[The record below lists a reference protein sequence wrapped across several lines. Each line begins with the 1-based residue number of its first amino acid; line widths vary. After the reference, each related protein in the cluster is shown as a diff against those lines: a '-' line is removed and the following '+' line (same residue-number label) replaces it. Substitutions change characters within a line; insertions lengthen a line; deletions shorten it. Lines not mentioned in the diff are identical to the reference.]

1 MASLLLLV
9 LAAAAAAVSAQ
20 VPLPPSLLGGVD
32 LTVASKTTNRLLDAH
47 GRERVFHGT
56 NIVVKAP
63 PYRPDTSGA
72 FDAAHS
78 LNDAD
83 DLALLQSMGYT
94 TIRLSGTVSC

>member
-1 MASLLLLV
+1 MSINPARFLH
-9 LAAAAAAVSAQ
+9 
-20 VPLPPSLLGGVD
+20 
-32 LTVASKTTNRLLDAH
+32 T
-47 GRERVFHGT
+47 GT

-94 TIRLSGTVSC
+94 TIRLSGMLIM

>member
-1 MASLLLLV
+1 MFLYWSIN
-9 LAAAAAAVSAQ
+9 LAI
-20 VPLPPSLLGGVD
+20 PSLINPARFLFS
-32 LTVASKTTNRLLDAH
+32 T
-47 GRERVFHGT
+47 GT

-94 TIRLSGTVSC
+94 TIRLSGMLVRWANHDTYQVALPRNMW